1 MPVRE
6 KDVRFKRRR
15 RTVGSLRTSSA
26 VPQSFLPKPA
36 LSYRSN
42 ICIFVIGIN
51 KDVLSVQRKSQNLLL
66 RKILRIGRLHKV
78 CIGRKLSESMY
89 KPRSLKKKLTPG
101 RHFHEDHND

>member
-1 MPVRE
+1 ME
-6 KDVRFKRRR
+6 LSFFKY
-15 RTVGSLRTSSA
+15 TTHS
-26 VPQSFLPKPA
+26 KMA

-42 ICIFVIGIN
+42 ICIFVIGII

-78 CIGRKLSESMY
+78 WISCMISESLY
-89 KPRSLKKKLTPG
+89 KPRNLKKKRTQG

>member
-1 MPVRE
+1 ME
-6 KDVRFKRRR
+6 LSFFKY
-15 RTVGSLRTSSA
+15 TTHS
-26 VPQSFLPKPA
+26 KMA

-42 ICIFVIGIN
+42 ICIFVIGII
-51 KDVLSVQRKSQNLLL
+51 KDVLSVQRNIQNLLL
-66 RKILRIGRLHKV
+66 RKILRIGRLHKG